1 MAKLELYD
9 TTLRDGTQREGI
21 SLSVKDKL
29 EIARKIDQLGIQ
41 YIEGGWPGANPKD
54 VEFFQLARSSLQLKH
69 ARLVAF
75 GSTRRAHG
83 AAENDPTLAYLI
95 DSQAPICCIVGK
107 SSAWQ
112 VRDVLGTTPDE
123 NLEMVGESVA
133 YLKSKGR
140 QAFYD
145 AEHFFDGFK
154 ADPEYSKQCLRVAAA
169 AGVDCVVLCDTN
181 GGTLPKDVYEIVR
194 EAIATVPHTQIGIHC
209 HNDCELAVANSL
221 AAVEAG
227 ATHVQG
233 TINGYGERC
242 GNANLCSI
250 LGNLQLK
257 LGHQVVSDEQ
267 MASLTEVSRAVAEIA
282 NLTPDAHQAYVGRSA
297 FAHKAGLHVSAILK
311 SDHAYQHVDPAL
323 VGNEKRVL
331 VSELSGRGNISYKA
345 AEYGLDLDGGREQAQ
360 AVVEEIKELEA
371 QGFQFEGAEASF
383 QLLLRRS
390 QPGYKAPFELV
401 AFSANTQRRNGDPSW
416 SEASVKVKVDG
427 EIFHTAAEGNGPV
440 NALDAAIRKALL
452 NFYPQLAEISLAD
465 YKVRVLEGT
474 HGTAARVRVLIE
486 SEKLDG
492 SSWTTVGSSENIIE
506 ASCRALTD
514 SLEFMLTEGSDVRQ
528 QAPEKAVALP

>member
-1 MAKLELYD
+1 MIELYD

-29 EIARKIDQLGIQ
+29 EIARKIDRLGIH

-54 VEFFQLARSSLQLKH
+54 VELFEEARKLRLSN
-69 ARLVAF
+69 ARLCAF

-83 AAENDPTLAYLI
+83 AAENDPTLASLI
-95 DSQAPICCIVGK
+95 SSEAPVVCIVGK

-112 VRDVLGTTPDE
+112 VKDVLNTTLDE

-140 QAFYD
+140 LTFFD

-154 ADPEYSKQCLRVAAA
+154 ADPEYSKKCLQAAAA

-181 GGTLPKDVYEIVR
+181 GGALPQDVFAIMR
-194 EAIATVPHTQIGIHC
+194 EAITAVPHTKVGIHA

-250 LGNLQLK
+250 LPNLQLK
-257 LGHQVVSDEQ
+257 LGHAIVTEGQLG
-267 MASLTEVSRAVAEIA
+267 SLTEVARSVAEIA
-282 NLTPDAHQAYVGRSA
+282 NLPPDAHLPYVGRSA

-311 SDHAYQHVDPAL
+311 SHDAYQHVDPVL
-323 VGNEKRVL
+323 IGNETRVL
-331 VSELSGRGNISYKA
+331 VSELSGRGNVNYKA
-345 AEYGLDLDGGREQAQ
+345 AEMGLNLEGTTAQ
-360 AVVEEIKELEA
+360 SVVDEIKELES
-371 QGFQFEGAEASF
+371 QGYQFEGAEASF
-383 QLLLRRS
+383 QLLVRRA
-390 QPGYKAPFELV
+390 QPDYQRPFQLV
-401 AFSANTQRRNGDPSW
+401 DFSVMSQRRGEGAAVA
-416 SEASVKVKVDG
+416 EATVKVKVG
-427 EIFHTAAEGNGPV
+427 QELFHTAAEGNGPV
-440 NALDAAIRKALL
+440 NALDAAVRKALMA
-452 NFYPQLAEISLAD
+452 FYPHISTIALSD

-474 HGTAARVRVLIE
+474 HGTAARVRVFIE
-486 SEKLDG
+486 SEG
-492 SSWTTVGSSENIIE
+492 NGQEWTTVGSSENIIE
-506 ASCRALTD
+506 ASCAALVD
-514 SLEFMLTEGSDVRQ
+514 SLEYFLW
-528 QAPEKAVALP
+528 KN

>member
-21 SLSVKDKL
+21 SLSVRDKL
-29 EIARKIDQLGIQ
+29 EIARKIDQLGIH

-54 VEFFQLARSSLQLKH
+54 VEFFELARTSLRLKY
-69 ARLVAF
+69 AKLVAF

-83 AAENDPTLAYLI
+83 AAEDDPTLAYLI
-95 DSQAPICCIVGK
+95 DSGAPVCCIVGK

-140 QAFYD
+140 TAFYD

-169 AGVDCVVLCDTN
+169 SGVDCIILCDTN
-181 GGTLPKDVYEIVR
+181 GGTLPQDVHDIVR
-194 EAIATVPHTQIGIHC
+194 EAVASVPHTRIGIHC

-250 LGNLQLK
+250 LPNLQLK
-257 LGHQVVSDEQ
+257 LGHRIVSDEQ
-267 MASLTEVSRAVAEIA
+267 LASLTEVARAVAEIA
-282 NLTPDAHQAYVGRSA
+282 NLTPDSHQAYVGRSA

-311 SDHAYQHVDPAL
+311 SDDAYQHIGPAL

-331 VSELSGRGNISYKA
+331 VSELSGRGNIHYKA
-345 AEYGLDLDGGREQAQ
+345 AEYGFDLDGGREQAQ

-371 QGFQFEGAEASF
+371 QGYQFEGAEASF

-390 QPGYKAPFELV
+390 RPGYKAPFELV
-401 AFSANTQRRNGDPSW
+401 AFSANTQRRNGDPAW
-416 SEASVKVKVDG
+416 SEALVKVKVGD
-427 EIFHTAAEGNGPV
+427 ELFHTAAEGNGPV
-440 NALDAAIRKALL
+440 NALDAAMRKALL
-452 NFYPQLAEISLAD
+452 NFYPELADISLAD
-465 YKVRVLEGT
+465 YKVRVLEGS

-486 SEKLDG
+486 SEKPDG
-492 SSWTTVGSSENIIE
+492 TSWTTVGSSENIIE
-506 ASCRALTD
+506 ASCRALAD
-514 SLEFMLTEGSDVRQ
+514 SLEFVLGESSAAGRQ
-528 QAPEKAVALP
+528 GTATLS

>member
-29 EIARKIDQLGIQ
+29 EIARKIDQLGIH

-54 VEFFQLARSSLQLKH
+54 VEFFKLAASSLHLKH

-83 AAENDPTLAYLI
+83 SAENDPTLAYLI
-95 DSQAPICCIVGK
+95 DSGAPICCIVGK

-123 NLEMVGESVA
+123 NLEMVGESIA
-133 YLKSKGR
+133 YLRSKGR
-140 QAFYD
+140 KAFYD

-154 ADPEYSKQCLRVAAA
+154 ADPEYSRQCLRVAAA
-169 AGVDCVVLCDTN
+169 SGIDCIVLCDTN
-181 GGTLPKDVYEIVR
+181 GGSLPKEVFDIVR
-194 EAIATVPHTQIGIHC
+194 EAVATVPQTQIGIHC

-227 ATHVQG
+227 ATHIQG

-250 LGNLQLK
+250 LPNLQLK
-257 LGHQVVSDEQ
+257 LGHRIVSDEQ
-267 MASLTEVSRAVAEIA
+267 LASLTEVSRAVAEIA

-311 SDHAYQHVDPAL
+311 NDEAYQHVNPAL
-323 VGNEKRVL
+323 VGGEKRVL

-345 AEYGLDLDGGREQAQ
+345 AEYGLDLNGGREQAQ
-360 AVVEEIKELEA
+360 ELVEEIKQLEA
-371 QGFQFEGAEASF
+371 QGYQFEGAEASF

-390 QPGYKAPFELV
+390 QPNYRSPFELV
-401 AFSANTQRRNGDPSW
+401 AFSASTQRRNGDSPW
-416 SEASVKVKVDG
+416 SEASVKVRVGD
-427 EIFHTAAEGNGPV
+427 ELFHTAAEGDGPV
-440 NALDAAIRKALL
+440 NALDTALRKALV
-452 NFYPQLAEISLAD
+452 NFYPELSDIWLTD
-465 YKVRVLEGT
+465 YKVRVLEGS

-486 SEKLDG
+486 SERSDG
-492 SSWTTVGSSENIIE
+492 TRWTTVGSSENIIE
-506 ASCRALTD
+506 ASCRALVD
-514 SLEFMLTEGSDVRQ
+514 SLEFVLTESREL
-528 QAPEKAVALP
+528 APALS

>member
-1 MAKLELYD
+1 
-9 TTLRDGTQREGI
+9 
-21 SLSVKDKL
+21 LSVRDKL
-29 EIARKIDQLGIQ
+29 EIARKIDQLGIH

-54 VEFFQLARSSLQLKH
+54 VEFFQQARTDLHLKN
-69 ARLVAF
+69 AKLVAF

-95 DSQAPICCIVGK
+95 ESQAPVCCIVGK

-112 VRDVLGTTPDE
+112 VRDVLGTSPDE

-133 YLKSKGR
+133 YLRSKGR
-140 QAFYD
+140 TTLYD

-154 ADPEYSKQCLRVAAA
+154 ADPDYSKQCLRVAAA
-169 AGVDCVVLCDTN
+169 SGVDCIVLCDTN
-181 GGTLPKDVYEIVR
+181 GGSLPKEVFDIVR
-194 EAIATVPHTQIGIHC
+194 EALATVPHTQIGIHC

-250 LGNLQLK
+250 LANLQLK
-257 LGHQVVSDEQ
+257 LGQRLVSDEQ
-267 MASLTEVSRAVAEIA
+267 LASMTVVSRAIAEIA
-282 NLTPDAHQAYVGRSA
+282 NLTPDSHQAYVGRSA

-311 SDHAYQHVDPAL
+311 SADAYQHVSPAL

-345 AEYGLDLDGGREQAQ
+345 AEYGLDLDGGREQVQ

-390 QPGYKAPFELV
+390 QPGYEAPFQLV
-401 AFSANTQRRNGDPSW
+401 AFSANTQRRNGDPAW
-416 SEASVKVKVDG
+416 SEASVKVKVG
-427 EIFHTAAEGNGPV
+427 EEVFHTAAEGNGPV
-440 NALDAAIRKALL
+440 NALDAAMRKALL
-452 NFYPQLAEISLAD
+452 NFYPQLAEIALAD

-486 SEKLDG
+486 SEKADG
-492 SSWTTVGSSENIIE
+492 TSWTTVGSSENIIE

-514 SLEFMLTEGSDVRQ
+514 SLEFVLSEASTI
-528 QAPEKAVALP
+528 A

>member
-1 MAKLELYD
+1 MLELYD

-21 SLSVKDKL
+21 SLSVRDKL
-29 EIARKIDQLGIQ
+29 EIARKIDQLGIH

-54 VEFFQLARSSLQLKH
+54 VEFFQQASGLNLKH

-75 GSTRRAHG
+75 GSTRKAHG
-83 AAENDPTLAYLI
+83 SAESDPTLAYLI
-95 DSQAPICCIVGK
+95 ESGAGVLCIVGK

-123 NLEMVGESVA
+123 NLEMVGESIA
-133 YLKSKGR
+133 YLKGKGR
-140 QAFYD
+140 QTFYD

-169 AGVDCVVLCDTN
+169 SGVDCIVLCDTN
-181 GGTLPKDVYEIVR
+181 GGTLPKDVFDIVR
-194 EAIATVPHTQIGIHC
+194 QAVATVPGTRIGMHA

-250 LGNLQLK
+250 LPNLQLK
-257 LGHQVVSDEQ
+257 LGHHVVSDEQ
-267 MASLTEVSRAVAEIA
+267 LASLTDVARSVAEIA
-282 NLTPDAHQAYVGRSA
+282 NLPPDAHLPYVGRSA

-311 SDHAYQHVDPAL
+311 SDDAYQHINPLL

-331 VSELSGRGNISYKA
+331 VSELSGRGNIHYKA

-360 AVVEEIKELEA
+360 AVVDEIKDLES
-371 QGFQFEGAEASF
+371 QGYQFEGAEASF
-383 QLLLRRS
+383 QLLLRKS
-390 QPGYKAPFELV
+390 QPDYRAPFELI
-401 AFSANTQRRNGDPSW
+401 AFSANSQRRNGGPAVA
-416 SEASVKVKVDG
+416 EATVKVRVGD
-427 EIFHTAAEGNGPV
+427 ELFHTAAEGNGPV
-440 NALDAAIRKALL
+440 NALDVAMRKALL
-452 NFYPQLAEISLAD
+452 NFYPELAEISLAD
-465 YKVRVLEGT
+465 YKVRVLEGS
-474 HGTAARVRVLIE
+474 HGTAARVRVMLE
-486 SEKLDG
+486 SERNG
-492 SSWTTVGSSENIIE
+492 ETWTTVGSSENIIE

-514 SLEFMLTEGSDVRQ
+514 SLEFILTGGKIL
-528 QAPEKAVALP
+528 APAVS

>member
-29 EIARKIDQLGIQ
+29 EIAQKIDQLGIH

-54 VEFFQLARSSLQLKH
+54 VEFFQLAHTSLNLKH

-95 DSQAPICCIVGK
+95 ESKAPICCIVGK

-140 QAFYD
+140 TTFYD

-169 AGVDCVVLCDTN
+169 SGVDCVVLCDTN
-181 GGTLPKDVYEIVR
+181 GGTLPKEVFDIVR
-194 EAIATVPHTQIGIHC
+194 QAVATVPHTQIGIHC

-250 LGNLQLK
+250 LANLQLK
-257 LGHQVVSDEQ
+257 HGHQVVTEAQ
-267 MASLTEVSRAVAEIA
+267 LASLTDVSRAVAEIA
-282 NLTPDAHQAYVGRSA
+282 NLTPDSHQAYVGRSA

-311 SDHAYQHVDPAL
+311 SDHAYQHVDPSL

-360 AVVEEIKELEA
+360 AVVEEIKELES
-371 QGFQFEGAEASF
+371 QGYQFEGAEASF

-390 QPGYKAPFELV
+390 QPGYQVPFELV
-401 AFSANTQRRNGDPSW
+401 AFSANTQRRNGDPAW
-416 SEASVKVKVDG
+416 SEAAVKVKVG
-427 EIFHTAAEGNGPV
+427 EELFHTAAEGNGPV
-440 NALDAAIRKALL
+440 NALDAAMRKALL
-452 NFYPQLAEISLAD
+452 NFYPRLADISLAD
-465 YKVRVLEGT
+465 YKVRVLEGS
-474 HGTAARVRVLIE
+474 HGTAARVRVLME
-486 SEKLDG
+486 SELSDG
-492 SSWTTVGSSENIIE
+492 TRWTTVGSSENIIE
-506 ASCRALTD
+506 ASCRALID
-514 SLEFMLTEGSDVRQ
+514 SLEFILTADRVP
-528 QAPEKAVALP
+528 APVLS

>member
-1 MAKLELYD
+1 MIELYD

-29 EIARKIDQLGIQ
+29 EIAHKIDQLGIH

-54 VEFFQLARSSLQLKH
+54 VEFFQQAQSGLQLKH

-83 AAENDPTLAYLI
+83 SAENDPTLAYLI
-95 DSQAPICCIVGK
+95 TSGAPICCIVGK

-112 VRDVLGTTPDE
+112 VKDVLGTTPDE
-123 NLEMVGESVA
+123 NLEMVGESIA

-140 QAFYD
+140 LAFYD
-145 AEHFFDGFK
+145 AEHFFDGFR
-154 ADPEYSKQCLRVAAA
+154 ADPEYSRQCLRVAAA
-169 AGVDCVVLCDTN
+169 SGVDCIILCDTN
-181 GGTLPKDVYEIVR
+181 GGSLPKDVFAVVR
-194 EAIATVPHTQIGIHC
+194 QALDTVPNTRIGIHA

-233 TINGYGERC
+233 TVNGYGERC
-242 GNANLCSI
+242 GNANLVSI
-250 LGNLQLK
+250 LPNLQLK
-257 LGHQVVSDEQ
+257 MGHRIVSDEQ
-267 MASLTEVSRAVAEIA
+267 LASLTEVSRAIAEVA
-282 NLTPDAHQAYVGRSA
+282 NLTPDSHQPYVGRSA

-311 SDHAYQHVDPAL
+311 SDEAYQHINPAL

-331 VSELSGRGNISYKA
+331 VSELSGRGNVSYKA
-345 AEYGLDLDGGREQAQ
+345 AEYGLDLEGGREQAQ

-371 QGFQFEGAEASF
+371 QGYQFEGAEASF

-390 QPGYKAPFELV
+390 QPDYTAPFELV
-401 AFSANTQRRNGDPSW
+401 GFTAETQRRSGDAAI
-416 SEASVKVKVDG
+416 SEATVKVRVG
-427 EIFHTAAEGNGPV
+427 SELFHTAAEGNGPV
-440 NALDAAIRKALL
+440 NALDTAMRKALL
-452 NFYPQLAEISLAD
+452 NFYPRLADVSLAD

-486 SEKLDG
+486 SERPDG
-492 SSWTTVGSSENIIE
+492 ARWTTVGSSENIIE
-506 ASCRALTD
+506 ASCRALSD
-514 SLEFMLTEGSDVRQ
+514 SLEYALTLQPSG
-528 QAPEKAVALP
+528 APSPAS

>member
-29 EIARKIDQLGIQ
+29 EIARKIDQMGIH

-54 VEFFQLARSSLQLKH
+54 VEFFERARTDLHLKH

-95 DSQAPICCIVGK
+95 DSGAPICCIVGK

-154 ADPEYSKQCLRVAAA
+154 ADPEYSKQCLLAAAA
-169 AGVDCVVLCDTN
+169 AGVDCIILCDTN
-181 GGTLPKDVYEIVR
+181 GGTLPSDVFDIVR
-194 EAIATVPHTQIGIHC
+194 EAIATVPHTGIGIHC

-221 AAVEAG
+221 AAVDAG

-242 GNANLCSI
+242 GNANLCAI
-250 LGNLQLK
+250 LPNLQLK
-257 LGHQVVSDEQ
+257 LGHSLVSDEQ
-267 MASLTEVSRAVAEIA
+267 LASLTEVSRAVAEIA
-282 NLTPDAHQAYVGRSA
+282 NLTPDSHQAYIGRSA

-311 SDHAYQHVDPAL
+311 SDDAYQHVNPAL

-371 QGFQFEGAEASF
+371 QGYQFEGAEASF

-390 QPGYKAPFELV
+390 QPNYTTPFELV
-401 AFSANTQRRNGDPSW
+401 AFSANSQRRNGDPAW
-416 SEASVKVKVDG
+416 SDATVQVKVKG
-427 EIFHTAAEGNGPV
+427 ELFHTAAEGNGPV

-452 NFYPQLAEISLAD
+452 NFYPELADISLAD
-465 YKVRVLEGT
+465 YKVRVLEGA

-486 SEKLDG
+486 SERSDG
-492 SSWTTVGSSENIIE
+492 TRWTTVGSSENIIE

-514 SLEFMLTEGSDVRQ
+514 SLEFVLTETPKPL
-528 QAPEKAVALP
+528 AALAL